1 LRDRNPR
8 ERIPVLRWLTLHNAA
23 VRRRVAIAFP
33 LVAAVV
39 LAAGAGAV
47 PADRAAG
54 ASARAFGISI
64 TVPGQPSAGTPT
76 LSAPQ
81 DAVQFGGAFAYPED
95 GSILSASSVTLSVSA
110 DPGTTATAT
119 ASTEVTGLRLFNG
132 EVTVDAL
139 TAKATSSA
147 TPDRASGDTG
157 ASGLSNL
164 VVLGQ
169 SVGVGANQ
177 RIQLADWGYLVVLE
191 QSAAQQTAGT
201 PGFRG
206 FVTALDV
213 HLTADHGGLPA
224 GSSILVGYAEVN
236 TQAAKAPPLP
246 KPPKTQPV
254 VTGEGKPRASKAG
267 PRAPEPGVV
276 PGIPGL
282 VRQPPSVTPNLTAGG
297 YVFPVYGPSSF
308 IDTFGAPRGDVSGGW
323 HHGDDIFAPL
333 GAPLL
338 ACATGIVFSVGWNR
352 IGGNRLWIRDEQ
364 GNQFYYA
371 HLSAFTPLAKNG
383 NQVNA
388 GDVIGFVGATGD
400 AEGTPYHLHFEIH
413 PVGLLGLGYDG
424 AVNPTSYLLA
434 WKRLEDIPITSSGA
448 FLVAPTPGAHAPK
461 PGAILLQA
469 SDISSASG
477 LDPGSLRRAIAPVR
491 AGGDGAL
498 ARLDAPKR

>member
-1 LRDRNPR
+1 M
-8 ERIPVLRWLTLHNAA
+8 
-23 VRRRVAIAFP
+23 RRRVAIAFP

-54 ASARAFGISI
+54 ASARAFGINVV
-64 TVPGQPSAGTPT
+64 VPGQPTAGTAT
-76 LSAPQ
+76 LSTPQ
-81 DAVQFGGAFAYPED
+81 DAVQFGGSFAYPAD

-110 DPGTTATAT
+110 EPGTTATAT

-132 EVTVDAL
+132 EVTADTL
-139 TAKATSSA
+139 SAKATSTA
-147 TPDRASGDTG
+147 TPDRASGDAAG
-157 ASGLSNL
+157 SALSNL

-169 SVGVGANQ
+169 SVTPGANQ

-191 QSAAQQTAGT
+191 QSAAQQAAGT

-224 GSSILVGYAEVN
+224 GSSILVGYAEVS
-236 TQAAKAPPLP
+236 TQAAAAPPLP
-246 KPPKTQPV
+246 TPPKVRPA
-254 VTGEGKPRASKAG
+254 VTVPGKGRASKKAA
-267 PRAPEPGVV
+267 PRPPEPGVV

-282 VRQPPSVTPNLTAGG
+282 VRQPPTVTPKLTAGG

-338 ACATGIVFSVGWNR
+338 ACATGIVFSVGWNK

-371 HLSAFTPLAKNG
+371 HLSAFSPLAKNG
-383 NQVNA
+383 NLVNA
-388 GDVIGFVGATGD
+388 GDVVGFVGATGD

-424 AVNPTSYLLA
+424 AVNPTNYLLA

-448 FLVAPTPGAHAPK
+448 FLVAPAPGAQAPK

-477 LDPGSLRRAIAPVR
+477 LDPGSLRRAMTPVR

-498 ARLDAPKR
+498 VRLDASRR